1 MPINPAARS
10 APGADAAPA
19 ASRPI
24 DPALLTI
31 PDGAVDVTVVREI
44 DGLSYIDPDDP
55 AMPSYRVI
63 ANNRQP
69 VALRDMMILPVRT
82 GYIGQDRIKPDPALV
97 PPTGA
102 EAVPDVD
109 VDTVYLPVRDGVA
122 SALVYRPQGVAADD
136 ALGVILY
143 VHGGGFTVGSAA
155 DTDYIT
161 RRLAKENGV
170 IVVSANYR
178 LAPEYP
184 FPTPLDD
191 VADLYAWLRT
201 DAHRL
206 GGDPAWV
213 AVAGDSAGSN
223 FAAAL
228 PLLARTRGL
237 PAPDAVLMY
246 GAFVD
251 FAQER
256 WPSFQ
261 AQAPRGIVYDSAFFG
276 FIRGAYLPTTPWT
289 DPLASPIYGDLAGY
303 PPTFLA
309 TGTHDPI
316 VDSARAFAQA
326 LAAEGVAV
334 DGYFPEGM
342 PHGFYFFPDVQ
353 VPEGDIAF
361 ERTAAFLAKLRAG

>member
-19 ASRPI
+19 ASGPI
-24 DPALLTI
+24 DPALLSI
-31 PDGAVDVTVVREI
+31 PDGQVDVTVVREI
-44 DGLSYIDPDDP
+44 DGLSYIEPDDP

-82 GYIGQDRIKPDPALV
+82 GYIGQDRVKPDPALV

-122 SALVYRPQGVAADD
+122 SALVYRPQGVAPGDE
-136 ALGVILY
+136 LGVILY

-161 RRLAKENGV
+161 RRLAKDNGV

-206 GGDPAWV
+206 GGDPRWV

-228 PLLARTRGL
+228 PLLARERGL
-237 PAPDAVLMY
+237 AAPDAVLMY

-316 VDSARAFAQA
+316 VDSAKAFAEA
-326 LAAEGVAV
+326 LAAEGVTV

-353 VPEGDIAF
+353 VPEGDVAF
-361 ERTAAFLAKLRAG
+361 ERTAAFLAKLRAT